1 MPSRQ
6 TLPPPCLRLFRWL
19 RMLLSALVLSTL
31 AAQPVAAQS
40 ILRDAETE
48 AVLREMTKPL
58 VIAAGLDPRNVEI
71 IVVHDPE
78 INAFVAGG
86 QVVFVNSGLIT
97 AADNANQVQGVVAH
111 ELGHMA
117 GGHVLQGGKAVT
129 KAYGIML
136 LSMVAEILAA
146 SAAGGT
152 NRTCYGCGGYDVG
165 GANGNGVT
173 GGDTYDP
180 GTLSYFAFS
189 RTQEATADA
198 AGVKFLDAAHISGK
212 GSIAFFK
219 KLQSLE
225 SRYRVT
231 NTTQDSF
238 NRDHPLTD
246 ERIAYLSDQY
256 PRSSAWGNK
265 TDAALEMKFQRV
277 KAKLAGFV
285 NDPTETLR
293 DYPLSDQSLPAHYA
307 RAYAYH
313 RGAYPEKALEEVN
326 ALIAAQP
333 HDPYFLELEGQ
344 ILLESG
350 KAKAAL
356 APLREAVA
364 LTEAQPLITATFGH
378 ALVETE
384 DPANYPEALRVL
396 RAAVARDDENP
407 DAWYSLGVIYDRTG
421 DVAHAALCTAETAQL
436 EQRWAV
442 ALRNAQIASSGL
454 PTGSA
459 DALRSEDII
468 LEAKNAIEKQKKH
481 KH

>member
-1 MPSRQ
+1 MRMRDSLPQYWSRVV
-6 TLPPPCLRLFRWL
+6 RWVSVA
-19 RMLLSALVLSTL
+19 LSAMALSMI
-31 AAQPVAAQS
+31 AAQPVVAQS

-86 QVVFVNSGLIT
+86 QVVFINSGLIT

-117 GGHVLQGGKAVT
+117 GGHVIFADRGTRG
-129 KAYGIML
+129 AYAIML
-136 LSMVAEILAA
+136 LSLLLGVGAI
-146 SAAGGT
+146 AAGG
-152 NRTCYGCGGYDVG
+152 GEA
-165 GANGNGVT
+165 GAGILGA
-173 GGDTYDP
+173 GQQAALGKY
-180 GTLSYFAFS
+180 LAFS

-198 AGVKFLDAAHISGK
+198 AGVKFLDAAHISGR

-219 KLQSLE
+219 KLDNLE
-225 SRYRVT
+225 HRYYVSHSEEA
-231 NTTQDSF
+231 SF
-238 NRDHPLTD
+238 SQTHPLTD
-246 ERIAYLSDQY
+246 DRIAFLADQY
-256 PRSSAWGNK
+256 PRSSAWNTP
-265 TDAALEMKFQRV
+265 TDPALEMKFQRI

-285 NDPTETLR
+285 NDPSDTLR
-293 DYPLSDQSLPAHYA
+293 DYPLSNQSLPAHYA

-313 RGAYPEKALEEVN
+313 RGAYPDKALEEVN
-326 ALIAAQP
+326 ALVAAQP
-333 HDPYFLELEGQ
+333 HDPYFLELQGQ
-344 ILLESG
+344 ILLETG
-350 KAKAAL
+350 KPKAAL
-356 APLREAVA
+356 APLREAVS

-384 DPANYPEALRVL
+384 DPKNYPEALRVL
-396 RAAVARDDENP
+396 RAAVSRDEENP

-421 DVAHAALCTAETAQL
+421 DVAHAALCSAESAQL

-454 PTGSA
+454 PPGSA
-459 DALRSEDII
+459 DALRAEDIA
-468 LEAKNAIEKQKKH
+468 LVAKNAIEKQKKH

>member
-1 MPSRQ
+1 M
-6 TLPPPCLRLFRWL
+6 RWSL
-19 RMLLSALVLSTL
+19 TQFCIRSARWVSVALCASAVSMI
-31 AAQPVAAQS
+31 AAQPVLAQS

-86 QVVFVNSGLIT
+86 QVVFINSGLIT

-111 ELGHMA
+111 ELAHMA
-117 GGHVLQGGKAVT
+117 GGHVLLGGKAAT

-136 LSMVAEILAA
+136 LSMIAEVVAAA
-146 SAAGGT
+146 AAGGST
-152 NRTCYGCGGYDVG
+152 RSCSGCGGYDVG

-198 AGVKFLDAAHISGK
+198 AGAKFLDAAHISGR

-231 NTTQDSF
+231 STQQDSF
-238 NRDHPLTD
+238 NRSHPLTD
-246 ERIAYLSDQY
+246 DRIAYLSDQY
-256 PRSSAWGNK
+256 PHSSAWDAK
-265 TDAALEMKFQRV
+265 TDPGLEERFQRI

-285 NDPTETLR
+285 NDPTDTLR
-293 DYPLSDQSLPAHYA
+293 DYPLKDQSLAGHYA

-313 RGAYPEKALEEVN
+313 RGAYPEKALEEVG
-326 ALIAAQP
+326 ALLAARP
-333 HDPYFLELEGQ
+333 HDPYFLELKGQ

-350 KAKAAL
+350 KPKEAL
-356 APLREAVA
+356 PPLREAVA
-364 LTEAQPLITATFGH
+364 ITEAQPLITATFGH

-384 DPANYPEALRVL
+384 DAKNYPEALRVL
-396 RAAVARDDENP
+396 RAAVSRDKENP

-421 DVAHAALCTAETAQL
+421 DVAHAALCSAETAQL
-436 EQRWAV
+436 EQRWPV
-442 ALRNAQIASSGL
+442 ALRNAQIASGGL
-454 PTGSA
+454 PPGSP
-459 DALRSEDII
+459 DALRAEDIA
-468 LEAKNAIEKQKKH
+468 LVAKNAIDKQKKH